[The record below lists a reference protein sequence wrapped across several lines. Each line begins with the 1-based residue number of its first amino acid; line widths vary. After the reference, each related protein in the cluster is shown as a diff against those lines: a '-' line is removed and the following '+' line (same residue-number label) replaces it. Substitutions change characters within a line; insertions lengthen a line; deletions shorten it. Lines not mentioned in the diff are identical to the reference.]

1 MANVFRRAFR
11 GYLGN
16 DCALAAAAIA
26 YYVLISIIPLMLL
39 VVVAGALV
47 LPRHLLE
54 RSLIEFVDE
63 YLAGSTT
70 LVTIAMRDINR
81 HLTSITVLALL
92 GTILSGQAVFGAIR
106 TALNQAWGVHE
117 TRAFWIQRRIEVTL
131 AIVVGLLFVLS
142 SLVTWGIAQ
151 YDMGDAAIYIRLL
164 VASAISLAGFTLCY
178 ELLPNFPRRTWSA
191 SLKAG
196 LVATV
201 LFEAAKWLFLGYLS
215 AFASYNLIYGTLG
228 TVVVFLIWAYAT
240 ASILLFG
247 AQLASEWE
255 RVPEAGKSAA

>member
-1 MANVFRRAFR
+1 MGRVFRRAFQ

-16 DCALAAAAIA
+16 DCPLAAAAIA

-54 RSLIEFVDE
+54 RSLVEFVDE

-70 LVTIAMRDINR
+70 LVAVAMRDLNR
-81 HLTSITVLALL
+81 HMTSITVVALL
-92 GTILSGQAVFGAIR
+92 GTIWSGQAVFGAIR

-117 TRAFWIQRRIEVTL
+117 TRSFWVQRRLEVTL
-131 AIVVGLLFVLS
+131 AVVVGLLFVLS
-142 SLVTWGIAQ
+142 SLVTWGVAR
-151 YDMGDAAIYIRLL
+151 YDLGETEVYVRLFS
-164 VASAISLAGFTLCY
+164 ASGISLAGFTLCY
-178 ELLPNFPRRTWSA
+178 ELLPNFQRRTWLA

-201 LFEAAKWLFLGYLS
+201 LFEAAKWIFLGYL
-215 AFASYNLIYGTLG
+215 AVFANYNLVYGTLG

-255 RVPEAGKSAA
+255 HSESPA